1 MSNSKTNIEYKI
13 KINYVDREARKNG
26 DFFEKVEFIV
36 THNQR
41 RAVNGFVIQLVEKTT
56 EVKNADNTEYKTT
69 SEISRFTSNNV
80 LYSNDKYFEAFEIKR
95 GKSVH
100 LDSFQNGAITEYD
113 AQGWPMVYDS
123 VNDSEYDTYK
133 TAGKISFRGTCVFLD
148 KTTFHRLALSW
159 SQDVDTP
166 ANGLHYLPYSAGVE
180 TTIFAAAQSP
190 KEMHIVDITWD
201 FANPKSHIVSN
212 IIKPRS
218 RTKSKTKTNANTKKK
233 SRTRSKSK

>member
-1 MSNSKTNIEYKI
+1 MSYKI
-13 KINYVDREARKNG
+13 NIKLVDREAGKNG
-26 DFFEKVEFIV
+26 DFSEKVEFLV
-36 THNQR
+36 KGPTKKT
-41 RAVNGFVIQLVEKTT
+41 VNGYVVQLVEKTT
-56 EVKNADNTEYKTT
+56 EVKNADNAEYKTT

-100 LDSFQNGAITEYD
+100 LDSFQNGALTEYD

-123 VNDSEYDTYK
+123 VNDSEYDSYK
-133 TAGKISFRGTCVFLD
+133 TSGKISFRGTCVFLD
-148 KTTFHRLALSW
+148 KTTFDTMALPW
-159 SQDVDTP
+159 TQDVDTP

-233 SRTRSKSK
+233 SRTRSK